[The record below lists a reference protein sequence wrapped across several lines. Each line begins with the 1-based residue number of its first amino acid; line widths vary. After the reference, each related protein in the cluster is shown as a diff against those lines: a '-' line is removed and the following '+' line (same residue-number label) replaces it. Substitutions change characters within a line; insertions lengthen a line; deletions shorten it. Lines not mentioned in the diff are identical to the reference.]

1 MLGFFELVVNGL
13 FLGGR
18 KIGEG
23 EIGGHMI
30 VDTAR
35 LGARA
40 TRGFYKIRYIAEK
53 DNQNGMYWTLSAR
66 WLL

>member
-1 MLGFFELVVNGL
+1 
-13 FLGGR
+13 
-18 KIGEG
+18 
-23 EIGGHMI
+23 MI